1 MIIGD
6 PHVAIHH
13 AMHKHILLV
22 QTIPLLQDKGD
33 TRDIPGLLLH

>member
-6 PHVAIHH
+6 LHVAIHH
-13 AMHKHILLV
+13 AMYEHILPV
-22 QTIPLLQDKGD
+22 QTILLLQDKGD